1 MIEPRFAVNK
11 KLDFTSPCL
20 DKNNSSTE
28 NLAENEEKFKAF
40 TNPNIVSN
48 FLNCSPDLANQMNR
62 FKPEVAS
69 EEEKKEFDKENDKV
83 LPENVENRLMFVR
96 PLQTSELKVSKNSEN
111 LFQKSEQLKETFC
124 DKIVEVEDDDVM
136 ELSPET
142 IKSFREDFIQNET
155 FQIDDKRVDL
165 TLFSDENDIFLEE
178 RGVSNDKTSIDV
190 LVRTIAEDDL
200 FYDPADVFVEDLK
213 TSCPPSQ
220 EVDPTS
226 TLSDE
231 QFNPGKKHTDP
242 KPVSPNDTKKT
253 KGKRKKSDSQEAV
266 TGDPDPSRHFAP
278 KTFLQSLSADVENPL

>member
-1 MIEPRFAVNK
+1 MIEPRFVVNK
-11 KLDFTSPCL
+11 KLDFASPCL

-28 NLAENEEKFKAF
+28 NEEKFKTF

-83 LPENVENRLMFVR
+83 LPGNVENRLMFVR
-96 PLQTSELKVSKNSEN
+96 PPQTSELKVSKNSEN

-142 IKSFREDFIQNET
+142 IKSFREDLIQNET
-155 FQIDDKRVDL
+155 FQIADKRVDL

-190 LVRTIAEDDL
+190 LVRKIAEDDL
-200 FYDPADVFVEDLK
+200 FYDPADVEDLT

-220 EVDPTS
+220 QVDPTK

-242 KPVSPNDTKKT
+242 KPVSPKDTKKA

-266 TGDPDPSRHFAP
+266 LTGDPDPSKHFAP

>member
-1 MIEPRFAVNK
+1 LTEHRFAVNK

-28 NLAENEEKFKAF
+28 NEGKFKAF
-40 TNPNIVSN
+40 TKPNIVSN

-83 LPENVENRLMFVR
+83 LPGNVENRLMFVR
-96 PLQTSELKVSKNSEN
+96 PPQTSELKVSKNSEIF
-111 LFQKSEQLKETFC
+111 FQKSDQLKETFC
-124 DKIVEVEDDDVM
+124 DKIGEVEDDDVM

-142 IKSFREDFIQNET
+142 IKSFREDLIQNET
-155 FQIDDKRVDL
+155 FQIADKRVDL

-178 RGVSNDKTSIDV
+178 RGLSNDKTSIDV
-190 LVRTIAEDDL
+190 LVRKIAEDDL
-200 FYDPADVFVEDLK
+200 FYDPADVEDLT

-220 EVDPTS
+220 QVDPITN
-226 TLSDE
+226 LSDE

-242 KPVSPNDTKKT
+242 KPVSPKDTKKT
-253 KGKRKKSDSQEAV
+253 KGKRKKSNSQEAV
-266 TGDPDPSRHFAP
+266 TGDPDPSKHFAP

>member
-1 MIEPRFAVNK
+1 MTKHRFAVNK

-28 NLAENEEKFKAF
+28 NEGKFKAF
-40 TNPNIVSN
+40 TKPNIVSN
-48 FLNCSPDLANQMNR
+48 FSNCSPDLANQLNR

-69 EEEKKEFDKENDKV
+69 EEEKKESEKENDEV
-83 LPENVENRLMFVR
+83 LPENVENKVMFVR
-96 PLQTSELKVSKNSEN
+96 PPQTSEFKVSKNSEN
-111 LFQKSEQLKETFC
+111 LFQKSDRLKETFC
-124 DKIVEVEDDDVM
+124 DKIGEVEDDDVM

-190 LVRTIAEDDL
+190 LVRKIAEDDL
-200 FYDPADVFVEDLK
+200 FYDPADVFVEDLT

-220 EVDPTS
+220 QVDPTK

-242 KPVSPNDTKKT
+242 EPVSPKDTKKT
-253 KGKRKKSDSQEAV
+253 KGKRKKSNSQEAV
-266 TGDPDPSRHFAP
+266 LTGDPDPSKHFAP

>member
-1 MIEPRFAVNK
+1 LTEHRFAVNK

-28 NLAENEEKFKAF
+28 NEEKFKAF

-48 FLNCSPDLANQMNR
+48 FSNCSPDLAIQMNR

-69 EEEKKEFDKENDKV
+69 EEEKKESDKENDKV
-83 LPENVENRLMFVR
+83 SPENVENRLMFVR
-96 PLQTSELKVSKNSEN
+96 PPQTSEFKVSKNSEN
-111 LFQKSEQLKETFC
+111 LFQKSDQLKETFC
-124 DKIVEVEDDDVM
+124 NKIGEVEDDDVM

-142 IKSFREDFIQNET
+142 IKSFREDLIQNET

-190 LVRTIAEDDL
+190 LVRKIAEDDL
-200 FYDPADVFVEDLK
+200 FYDPADVFVEDLT

-220 EVDPTS
+220 QVDPTK

-242 KPVSPNDTKKT
+242 KPVSPKIQRRQREKERNRIHKK
-253 KGKRKKSDSQEAV
+253 Q
-266 TGDPDPSRHFAP
+266 
-278 KTFLQSLSADVENPL
+278 

>member
-1 MIEPRFAVNK
+1 MTKHRFAVNK

-28 NLAENEEKFKAF
+28 NEEKFKAF

-48 FLNCSPDLANQMNR
+48 FSNCSPDLANQLNR

-83 LPENVENRLMFVR
+83 LPGNVENRLMFVR
-96 PLQTSELKVSKNSEN
+96 PPQTSELKVSKNSEN
-111 LFQKSEQLKETFC
+111 LFQKSDQLKETFC
-124 DKIVEVEDDDVM
+124 NKIGEVEDDDVM

-142 IKSFREDFIQNET
+142 IKSFREDLIQNET

-178 RGVSNDKTSIDV
+178 RNDKTSIDV
-190 LVRTIAEDDL
+190 LVRKIAEDDL
-200 FYDPADVFVEDLK
+200 FYDPADVFVEDLT

-220 EVDPTS
+220 QVDPT
-226 TLSDE
+226 TTVSDE

-242 KPVSPNDTKKT
+242 KPVSPKDTKKT
-253 KGKRKKSDSQEAV
+253 TGKRKKSDSQEAV